1 MSVKKQV
8 KRITVCLAT
17 FSVMSEKQYY
27 WVKLS
32 NIFVGGK
39 AESFIQRHLQTR
51 AKKKKKNAKC
61 RMDWKMKNQSLFN
74 HYSTIKKQQKQQN
87 EKYEI
92 KLFYGGPSLPI
103 KKYFF
108 SFVSK

>member
-17 FSVMSEKQYY
+17 LSVMFEKQYY

-39 AESFIQRHLQTR
+39 TESFIQRHLQTR
-51 AKKKKKNAKC
+51 AKQKQKMLNVAWIEK
-61 RMDWKMKNQSLFN
+61 WKIN

-103 KKYFF
+103 KKFFF

>member
-17 FSVMSEKQYY
+17 LSVMSEKQYY

-51 AKKKKKNAKC
+51 AKQKKKKLNVVWIEK
-61 RMDWKMKNQSLFN
+61 WKIN

>member
-1 MSVKKQV
+1 MLNVAWIE
-8 KRITVCLAT
+8 KRKI
-17 FSVMSEKQYY
+17 
-27 WVKLS
+27 
-32 NIFVGGK
+32 
-39 AESFIQRHLQTR
+39 
-51 AKKKKKNAKC
+51 
-61 RMDWKMKNQSLFN
+61 N
-74 HYSTIKKQQKQQN
+74 HYSKIKKQQKQQN

>member
-1 MSVKKQV
+1 
-8 KRITVCLAT
+8 
-17 FSVMSEKQYY
+17 
-27 WVKLS
+27 
-32 NIFVGGK
+32 
-39 AESFIQRHLQTR
+39 
-51 AKKKKKNAKC
+51 
-61 RMDWKMKNQSLFN
+61 MDWKMKNQSLFN